1 MKATKRAVAPTKLP
15 ACHLPTM
22 DETACLR
29 WHRLPSAAGGASIA
43 TYERLCPSSS
53 YGRVGVHQSA
63 TLPLGMTVPTM
74 KARALAATH
83 VGERESVNS
92 HGNSGA
98 DPLCDPTPLSQPPI
112 TVAVTGAAGQISYS
126 LLPSLASGSV
136 FGTDQPVRAAVHSRA
151 CGSTPPH
158 CCLFSPHKPL
168 SLAAQVILK
177 LLDIAPGQQIL
188 TGTSDALHHGPGR
201 APRRHSDGTSSLLPL
216 AHSSNVSSRLFS
228 QVS

>member
-1 MKATKRAVAPTKLP
+1 MPVVFLWKG
-15 ACHLPTM
+15 
-22 DETACLR
+22 
-29 WHRLPSAAGGASIA
+29 S
-43 TYERLCPSSS
+43 
-53 YGRVGVHQSA
+53 VHQSA

-74 KARALAATH
+74 KARALADTH

-151 CGSTPPH
+151 CGSTPPS

-216 AHSSNVSSRLFS
+216 AHSSSASSRLFS